1 LKKLTEI
8 PENVYTVKILDLFE
22 PTKEALEKSSLK
34 GNGIFIVME
43 HMDIDLKEFLTL
55 YRESKLPGEHVSS
68 IIYNLLCAVK
78 FLHSLNIIHRDLKPA
93 NILMD
98 KNCNIKICDFGFAR
112 TLPES
117 FTGKG
122 SGNTKRVR
130 DGVFKSKN
138 AKNAPDNSKIEQ
150 QF

>member
-1 LKKLTEI
+1 MKKLTEI
-8 PENVYTVKILDLFE
+8 PENVYTVKILDLIE
-22 PTKEALEKSSLK
+22 STKEALEKSSLK

-55 YRESKLPGEHVSS
+55 YRESKLPREHINS

-98 KNCNIKICDFGFAR
+98 ENCNIKICDFGLAR

-130 DGVFKSKN
+130 DGVFKTK
-138 AKNAPDNSKIEQ
+138 KAPENGETEQ
-150 QF
+150 EL